1 MNETVVIDKIRID
14 GVVFDSLKLT
24 KMMFSDYCTKHHINL
39 IFALL
44 SLYNDNDKA
53 VSYKIKIKELCK
65 IYSPTNAR
73 IKDIKQL
80 TKKAAEDLM
89 DLQFTIPN
97 KGKKTLKLHHW
108 VETVEIPENP
118 SDDDYAEIVLGKGIE
133 EYFSQIK
140 EQNLVYSLKYILA
153 LSTLTEAKIYRW
165 AYSKKGFNNDVPI
178 SIEDAKL
185 LFVGKTTINTTD
197 FIRYPLTSAIK
208 KINKKTD
215 LHIEFEPVR
224 ADSTYKTKITSL
236 KFKIHCKCS
245 PKKARTDSQKKSD
258 KERTKALWQTA
269 NDQAKIIEQ
278 QEQTIQAQ
286 QDQISKLTNENF
298 LVQENKEL
306 QAENLK
312 LKLQRASYTKNR
324 A

>member
-1 MNETVVIDKIRID
+1 
-14 GVVFDSLKLT
+14 
-24 KMMFSDYCTKHHINL
+24 MMFSDYCTKHHINL

-73 IKDIKQL
+73 IKDIRQL

-236 KFKIHCKCS
+236 KFKINCKCS
-245 PKKARTDSQKKSD
+245 PKKTRTESQKNSD
-258 KERTKALWQTA
+258 KERSKKMWETVKEQGE
-269 NDQAKIIEQ
+269 IIEMQ
-278 QEQTIQAQ
+278 RNQIDRLQIQLDEVNNQ
-286 QDQISKLTNENF
+286 
-298 LVQENKEL
+298 
-306 QAENLK
+306 
-312 LKLQRASYTKNR
+312 NR